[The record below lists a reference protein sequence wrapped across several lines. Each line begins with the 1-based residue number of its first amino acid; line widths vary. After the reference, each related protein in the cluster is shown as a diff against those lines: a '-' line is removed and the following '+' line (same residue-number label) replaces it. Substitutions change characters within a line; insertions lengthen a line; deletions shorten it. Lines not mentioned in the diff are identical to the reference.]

1 MYDTTKPYKGKIL
14 ELIKKT
20 WEIPYISIKEDIY
33 SVFKKKFS
41 YPEVDHTD
49 GLGTKG
55 VYHWQKKT
63 FKNACLDALAM
74 NLNDLILVRARAYK
88 LQSHLLLP
96 QDNQKAVLTII
107 KILSEECLKRKI
119 AITGGETSIHNN
131 IKGLEIGMTMSGFIK
146 KRKVNKFRQ
155 GDVLIGIGSNGLH
168 ANGFTKIKEIFR
180 EEFRPE
186 FVAPT
191 HIYSETVLSLDEKF
205 DLHGMMHI
213 TGGAYTKLKDLLG
226 KTDIRIRRNH
236 KLLPQKIFKEIYQRG
251 VPDKEMYQTF
261 NCGIGF
267 ILSASLQRVKG
278 IISKLKSDGF
288 KADVVGEITLG
299 SGKIRIESAFS
310 KKELEF

>member
-20 WEIPYISIKEDIY
+20 WKSPYISIKGDIY

-63 FKNACLDALAM
+63 LKNACLDALAM

-96 QDNQKAVLTII
+96 EDNQKAILTII

-131 IKGLEIGMTMSGFIK
+131 LNGLEIGMTISGFIK
-146 KRKVNKFRQ
+146 KRKPNKFKK

-168 ANGFTKIKEIFR
+168 ANGFTKIKEIFGKD
-180 EEFRPE
+180 FRPE

-213 TGGAYTKLKDLLG
+213 TGGAYTKLKDLLE
-226 KTDIRIRRNH
+226 KTDIRIRRNQ
-236 KLLPQKIFKEIYQRG
+236 KLLPQKIFKEIYQKG
-251 VPDKEMYQTF
+251 VSDEKMYKTF

-267 ILSASLQRVKG
+267 ILSVSSQSAKG
-278 IISKLKSDGF
+278 IISKLNNDGF
-288 KADVVGEITLG
+288 RADIIGEVTTG
-299 SGKIRIESAFS
+299 RGKIKIESLFS
-310 KKELEF
+310 EKEVEF